1 MNPLFLKAIPWLGY
15 PIALMF
21 FFFWLG
27 LKEDLAQ
34 QVELCN
40 QQKLE
45 TVAIAE
51 RLAREAL
58 SEAHSRELAERASLL
73 QDEQEARRLADM
85 AREMAEDGAI
95 AAQETIRRLQ
105 REAETDENATL
116 AQLCLGADIDLA
128 IIDGLR

>member
-1 MNPLFLKAIPWLGY
+1 MPYLKLLPWAGW

-45 TVAIAE
+45 TVATAE

-58 SEAHSRELAERASLL
+58 SEAHQRELDERAALL
-73 QDEQEARRLADM
+73 QDETEARRLADM
-85 AREMAEDGAI
+85 AREVAEDGAI
-95 AAQETIRRLQ
+95 AAQETIRRLM
-105 REAETDENATL
+105 REAQTDETATI
-116 AQLCLGADIDLA
+116 AQVCLGTDIDTA
-128 IIDGLR
+128 ILGGLR

>member
-1 MNPLFLKAIPWLGY
+1 MPYLKLLPWAGW

-45 TVAIAE
+45 TVATAE

-58 SEAHSRELAERASLL
+58 SEAHQRELDERAALL
-73 QDEQEARRLADM
+73 QDETEARRLADM
-85 AREMAEDGAI
+85 AREVAEDGAI
-95 AAQETIRRLQ
+95 AAQETIRRLTE
-105 REAETDENATL
+105 EARGAENATIE
-116 AQLCLGADIDLA
+116 QVCLLTPVPDDILDDL
-128 IIDGLR
+128 RVQ

>member
-1 MNPLFLKAIPWLGY
+1 MPYLKLLPWAGWVLLVIMTGLYLG
-15 PIALMF
+15 
-21 FFFWLG
+21 
-27 LKEDLAQ
+27 KRDDLAEA
-34 QVELCN
+34 VEICN

-45 TVAIAE
+45 TVATAE

-58 SEAHSRELAERASLL
+58 SEAHQRELDERAALL
-73 QDEQEARRLADM
+73 QDETEARRLADM
-85 AREMAEDGAI
+85 AREVAEDGAI
-95 AAQETIRRLQ
+95 AAQKTIRRLQ